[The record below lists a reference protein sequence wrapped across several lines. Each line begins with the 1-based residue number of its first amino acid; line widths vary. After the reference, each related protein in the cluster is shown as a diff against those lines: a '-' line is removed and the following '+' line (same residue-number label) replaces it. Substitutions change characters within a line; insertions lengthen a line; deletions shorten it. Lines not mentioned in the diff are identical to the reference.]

1 MRKFSNKSSELKICV
16 IGLGYVGLP
25 LAIEF
30 GKKINTIGFDLNKTR
45 ISQLIKKHDKNNE
58 IIKDN
63 FIKSKKLTFTYKIND
78 IKDSN
83 FFIVC
88 VPTPVNKK
96 KNS

>member
-30 GKKINTIGFDLNKTR
+30 GKKINTIGFDLNKSR
-45 ISQLIKKHDKNNE
+45 ISQLIKKYDKNNE

-63 FIKSKKLTFTYKIND
+63 FIKSKKLTFTCKIND

-83 FFIVC
+83 FFIFIILF
-88 VPTPVNKK
+88 N
-96 KNS
+96 